1 MTPKIAMIY
10 GNYISDN
17 GEVVTARQ
25 FGMATWEEVDND
37 EKNLKPFPQ
46 SKSLGM
52 FWILDDFRPVNFNP
66 SIFHKISID
75 VLDDR
80 SGVLV
85 IHNVKN

>member
-10 GNYISDN
+10 GSYISDN

-46 SKSLGM
+46 SS
-52 FWILDDFRPVNFNP
+52 
-66 SIFHKISID
+66 
-75 VLDDR
+75 
-80 SGVLV
+80 
-85 IHNVKN
+85 KN